1 MINPFV
7 LKLDNYARLSPE
19 HRLEIEALTAHP
31 LQIPAHESIIQDG
44 DNPHVVNVV
53 LGGWACRYKI
63 LPDGRRQ
70 IIALFLPGDMC
81 DPYVFLLGAMHQPLA
96 AITPVSLAKVPPHA
110 IRAMTASG
118 PVLAEALWAQTMIA
132 VEIQR
137 EWTVNLGRR
146 TAQERLAHLFC
157 EVSSRLVA
165 VGLSNGSECDMP
177 LTQGD
182 LADVTGLS
190 TVHVNRSMQFLRTSG
205 FIELRSKRLTI
216 HDHQGLM
223 DFAMFDPAYLHHG
236 KA

>member
-1 MINPFV
+1 
-7 LKLDNYARLSPE
+7 
-19 HRLEIEALTAHP
+19 
-31 LQIPAHESIIQDG
+31 
-44 DNPHVVNVV
+44 
-53 LGGWACRYKI
+53 
-63 LPDGRRQ
+63 
-70 IIALFLPGDMC
+70 
-81 DPYVFLLGAMHQPLA
+81 
-96 AITPVSLAKVPPHA
+96 
-110 IRAMTASG
+110 MTASG

-216 HDHQGLM
+216 HDHQGLI